1 MFPNVI
7 GFPRRPKWDYS
18 MSRQELERNETK
30 MFEEWMDSVYN
41 QYPAEELS
49 YFEHNL
55 EVWRQ
60 L

>member
-1 MFPNVI
+1 
-7 GFPRRPKWDYS
+7 
-18 MSRQELERNETK
+18 MSREELEKNENK
-30 MFEEWMDSVYN
+30 MFDEWMDSVYN
-41 QYPAEELS
+41 RYPAEELS